1 MDHGGVASG
10 GKWKAASSIRTFG
23 FKNIYYTERCFFIVD
38 RKVRFP
44 FAIES
49 GLGSISILAYLLSTY
64 IAV

>member
-23 FKNIYYTERCFFIVD
+23 FKNIYYTERCFYSRQKGTFS
-38 RKVRFP
+38 VRHL
-44 FAIES
+44 S